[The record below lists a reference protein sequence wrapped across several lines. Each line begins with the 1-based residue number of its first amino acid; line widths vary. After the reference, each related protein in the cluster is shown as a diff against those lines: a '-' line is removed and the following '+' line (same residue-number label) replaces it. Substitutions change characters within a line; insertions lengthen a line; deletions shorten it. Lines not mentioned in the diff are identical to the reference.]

1 MNYHI
6 LNMLDRFLQELM
18 GNTKYMGGKLIILMH
33 DFRQILPVVR
43 GGGRAA
49 VVSASVKSSDIWQ
62 HFRQISLTQNMRVK
76 RLIQANPQRA
86 AKLRQYANW
95 LLQLGNGEVPSILPN
110 NNIIEVPQS
119 MVCDSRQ
126 ALESSVYNEFRDNF
140 NDEEYLL
147 GRAVMSSTNED
158 TQECNIDMVSKI
170 PTIDPP
176 MISLSRDECIEDE
189 DKGKYDVEF
198 LNRINESGLPPHRL
212 VLKVGACI
220 ILIRN
225 LSIKNKHCNGT
236 RYIILHLSPNLIK
249 AKRLGDNGPDSIVL
263 IPRYQLL

>member
-1 MNYHI
+1 
-6 LNMLDRFLQELM
+6 
-18 GNTKYMGGKLIILMH
+18 
-33 DFRQILPVVR
+33 
-43 GGGRAA
+43 
-49 VVSASVKSSDIWQ
+49 
-62 HFRQISLTQNMRVK
+62 
-76 RLIQANPQRA
+76 
-86 AKLRQYANW
+86 
-95 LLQLGNGEVPSILPN
+95 
-110 NNIIEVPQS
+110 

-263 IPRYQLL
+263 IPRTIVKDTDGAFVSFKRVQFPVLLAYYLTLNRAQGQSLQRAGIYLPQSVFSHGHLYVGFSRCGDPDNVFVFADQREFENLKHKFPANSHGRTFTRNVVYKDFFSYDNAIN